1 MNWSDVSKNPPA
13 RVLRQFAVAT
23 LIFGGAIGAHQ
34 WISRGHDR
42 MGQAIIAVA
51 LGVGLLG
58 LVQPKAIRYLFLA
71 AMVAAFPIGW
81 LVSQCVLAVMF
92 YLILTPLA
100 LFFRARGRDVLGRK
114 RPGDCQSFWTEAST
128 PEDMRRYFRQY

>member
-1 MNWSDVSKNPPA
+1 
-13 RVLRQFAVAT
+13 
-23 LIFGGAIGAHQ
+23 
-34 WISRGHDR
+34 

-58 LVQPKAIRYLFLA
+58 LVRPKAIRYLFLA